1 MAYIGNSPEVNVF
14 TAKVDKF
21 SGTGACTQFTLSRTL
36 DDANA
41 IIVVVN
47 SVLQTPISSY
57 NVSSGVVTFTEAPS
71 LGTENILVN
80 YTSPITLTFNQVTSS
95 QIQPGAVGEAQLAA
109 NSVTGDKI
117 APGAVI
123 VTDISDG
130 SVTGPKLGPT
140 AISGNNIAVSAITG
154 NLIANNTIAGN
165 AIAVGTLTGNLFAAS
180 TIAGN
185 SIAVGTITGNLIANN
200 AVSGNNIVSP
210 PDIFDDAFLFGG
222 M

>member
-1 MAYIGNSPEVNVF
+1 MSYIGNSPEVNFF

-47 SVLQTPISSY
+47 SVLQTPIASY

-80 YTSPITLTFNQVTSS
+80 YTSPITLTFNQVTQS
-95 QIQPGAVGEAQLAA
+95 QIQAGAVGVTQLAA
-109 NSVTGDKI
+109 NSVTSDKI
-117 APGAVI
+117 APGTI
-123 VTDISDG
+123 ISTDVADG
-130 SVTGPKLGPT
+130 SITTPKITTG
-140 AISGNNIAVSAITG
+140 AITG
-154 NLIANNTIAGN
+154 NL
-165 AIAVGTLTGNLFAAS
+165 V
-180 TIAGN
+180 
-185 SIAVGTITGNLIANN
+185 ANN
-200 AVSGNNIVSP
+200 AISGNNIVSP

>member
-47 SVLQTPISSY
+47 SVLQTPIASY
-57 NVSSGVVTFTEAPS
+57 NVSAGVVTFTEAPS

-95 QIQPGAVGEAQLAA
+95 QIQAGAVGVTQLAA
-109 NSVTGDKI
+109 NSVTSDKI
-117 APGAVI
+117 AQGTIIA
-123 VTDISDG
+123 TDVADG
-130 SVTGPKLGPT
+130 SIIGPKLGQT
-140 AISGNNIAVSAITG
+140 SVSSNNIMIGAITG
-154 NLIANNTIAGN
+154 NL
-165 AIAVGTLTGNLFAAS
+165 V
-180 TIAGN
+180 
-185 SIAVGTITGNLIANN
+185 ANN
-200 AVSGNNIVSP
+200 AISGNNIVSP

>member
-36 DDANA
+36 SDANA

-57 NVSSGVVTFTEAPS
+57 NVSSGVVTLTEAPS
-71 LGTENILVN
+71 VGNENILVN

-95 QIQPGAVGEAQLAA
+95 QIQAGAVGGTQLAA
-109 NSVTGDKI
+109 NSVTSDKI

-130 SVTGPKLGPT
+130 SVTGPKLGLT

-154 NLIANNTIAGN
+154 NLIANNSVAGN
-165 AIAVGTLTGNLFAAS
+165 AIVVGTLTGNLFAAS
-180 TIAGN
+180 TITGN
-185 SIAVGTITGNLIANN
+185 SIAVRTITGNLIANN

>member
-1 MAYIGNSPEVNVF
+1 MAYIGNNPEVNVF

-47 SVLQTPISSY
+47 SVLQTPIASY

-80 YTSPITLTFNQVTSS
+80 YTSPITLTFNQVSSS
-95 QIQPGAVGEAQLAA
+95 QILASAVGTTQLAA
-109 NSVTGDKI
+109 NSVTSDKI
-117 APGAVI
+117 APG
-123 VTDISDG
+123 TIS
-130 SVTGPKLGPT
+130 S
-140 AISGNNIAVSAITG
+140 NNI
-154 NLIANNTIAGN
+154 N
-165 AIAVGTLTGNLFAAS
+165 VGA
-180 TIAGN
+180 
-185 SIAVGTITGNLIANN
+185 ITGNLIANN